1 MSDVAVAGKRYRSDH
16 LLFRSVRLLLRY
28 RVCVFPCLDC
38 SDFDDWGIILD
49 QVSFKS
55 NLPSEEELVALLKVV
70 FGVESHLVHLS
81 VPTGE
86 SELAHRIHGLHHL
99 FAPVLH
105 HCPVGDV
112 IDMRK
117 RYIGRDK
124 KIPLPSVVA
133 SLQIDH
139 CWRGGFY
146 SPVDIRDES
155 VRKALSLPLPS
166 SSHPPSLPSPNQT
179 ILNAFHTLTHH
190 SLCLPMKVFQS
201 LPFHHRSTLPSL
213 LFPTTAT
220 GYVLGTPRATDSSC
234 SSRRARDIS
243 FFSSY
248 SSHVD
253 RRSRQRQLSL
263 RRNAEHLRDRGA
275 KAPREHC
282 L

>member
-1 MSDVAVAGKRYRSDH
+1 MDPRQVVSDVAVAGKRYRSDH
-16 LLFRSVRLLLRY
+16 LLLRSVRLLLRY
-28 RVCVFPCLDC
+28 RVCVFCSLDG

-55 NLPSEEELVALLKVV
+55 NLPSEEELVVLLKVV
-70 FGVESHLVHLS
+70 FGVEFHLVHLS

-86 SELAHRIHGLHHL
+86 SELAHRIHGLHRV

-112 IDMRK
+112 ADIRK

-139 CWRGGFY
+139 CWRGAFY

-155 VRKALSLPLPS
+155 VRKALSLPLS
-166 SSHPPSLPSPNQT
+166 SSSQSPSLPSPNQA

-190 SLCLPMKVFQS
+190 SLCLPMKVFQ
-201 LPFHHRSTLPSL
+201 LLLLHRRSTLPSRSS
-213 LFPTTAT
+213 PTTAT
-220 GYVLGTPRATDSSC
+220 GCVPGTPRATDSSC

-243 FFSSY
+243 FIPPIP
-248 SSHVD
+248 
-253 RRSRQRQLSL
+253 LT
-263 RRNAEHLRDRGA
+263 
-275 KAPREHC
+275 
-282 L
+282 